1 MLEGLTASTPAG
13 PVQSAGGA
21 VVVDCEDV
29 VVVDGLV
36 VEVVVVEVVVDVDE
50 VVVVVVVDVVVVV
63 VDGEQF
69 SLARF
74 AFFLI
79 RQPSLSHAI
88 WKRTF
93 LLLSEQT
100 ALQPL
105 IAAPFFEHF
114 QVPSP
119 IG

>member
-1 MLEGLTASTPAG
+1 M
-13 PVQSAGGA
+13 
-21 VVVDCEDV
+21 VDCEEV

-36 VEVVVVEVVVDVDE
+36 VEVVVAVEVVE

-63 VDGEQF
+63 VDGEQL
-69 SLARF
+69 SWARF
-74 AFFLI
+74 AFLFIL
-79 RQPSLSHAI
+79 QPSLSHAI

-100 ALQPL
+100 ALQSL

-114 QVPSP
+114 HVPSP

>member
-1 MLEGLTASTPAG
+1 MLEGLAASTPVG
-13 PVQSAGGA
+13 PVQSKI
-21 VVVDCEDV
+21 DCEDV

-36 VEVVVVEVVVDVDE
+36 VEVVVVEVVV
-50 VVVVVVVDVVVVV
+50 VVVVEVVE
-63 VDGEQF
+63 GEHV
-69 SLARF
+69 SCARS

-79 RQPSLSHAI
+79 LQPSLSHAI

-105 IAAPFFEHF
+105 IIAPFFEHF
-114 QVPSP
+114 HDPSP
-119 IG
+119 IW

>member
-63 VDGEQF
+63 GEQF

>member
-1 MLEGLTASTPAG
+1 MLEGLAASTPVG
-13 PVQSAGGA
+13 PVQSKDGA

-36 VEVVVVEVVVDVDE
+36 VDELVVEVVVVDEVVVVEVVE
-50 VVVVVVVDVVVVV
+50 
-63 VDGEQF
+63 GEHV
-69 SLARF
+69 SCARS

-79 RQPSLSHAI
+79 LQPSLSHAI

-105 IAAPFFEHF
+105 IIAPFFEHF
-114 QVPSP
+114 HDPSP
-119 IG
+119 IW

>member
-1 MLEGLTASTPAG
+1 MLEGLAASTPVG
-13 PVQSAGGA
+13 PVQSKGGA

-36 VEVVVVEVVVDVDE
+36 VEVVVVEVVV
-50 VVVVVVVDVVVVV
+50 VVVVEVVE
-63 VDGEQF
+63 GEHV
-69 SLARF
+69 SCARS

-105 IAAPFFEHF
+105 IIAPFFEHF
-114 QVPSP
+114 HDPSP
-119 IG
+119 IW